1 MFELGFWEMVLVAVI
16 ALIVFGPEKL
26 PQFARRAGYWIGRIR
41 RQVNDVRND
50 IEREIAMDEMR
61 RASENLQAPLRGLAE
76 DIERGTARLDNIDI
90 APPDSPAATSA
101 PPKQPT

>member
-16 ALIVFGPEKL
+16 ALVVFGPEKL

-50 IEREIAMDEMR
+50 IEREIAMDEIR
-61 RASENLQAPLRGLAE
+61 RASEKLQAPLRGLAD
-76 DIERGTARLDNIDI
+76 DIERSTARLDSIDVT
-90 APPDSPAATSA
+90 PPPSPPAADA
-101 PPKQPT
+101 APKQSS